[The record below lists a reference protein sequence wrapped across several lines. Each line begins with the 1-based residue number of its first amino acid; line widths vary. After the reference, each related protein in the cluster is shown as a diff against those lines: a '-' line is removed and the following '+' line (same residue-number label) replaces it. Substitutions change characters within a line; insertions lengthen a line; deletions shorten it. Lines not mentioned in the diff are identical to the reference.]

1 MDIYFVHQDGLI
13 FLKAPF
19 NREANQDYKKIGGR
33 WSPDRKMWSFESQ
46 DLNRVR
52 KALVEHFGY
61 DDRVVETV
69 DARVVLNDTFY
80 ESEVYMFGRRI
91 LARTARDF
99 NVLLGKG
106 VILDKGYFAR
116 SGGSV
121 KRPAVGVVEDVV
133 LGIWDIPI
141 SHPDLEE
148 EGVTI
153 IERNEPSDMD
163 KLRYEK
169 SKLLSRLAEIDKKLS

>member
-1 MDIYFVHQDGLI
+1 MDIRFEHQDGI
-13 FLKAPF
+13 IYLKAPF
-19 NREANQDYKKIGGR
+19 NREANQDYKDIGGK
-33 WSPDRKMWSFESQ
+33 WNPDKRMWGFESR
-46 DLNRVR
+46 DLNKVR
-52 KALVEHFGY
+52 KVLVEHFGY

-121 KRPAVGVVEDVV
+121 KHPAIGDVEDVV
-133 LGIWDIPI
+133 LEIRDIPI

-153 IERNEPSDMD
+153 TERNETSELD

-169 SKLLSRLAEIDKKLS
+169 AQLLSRLAEIDKKLS

>member
-1 MDIYFVHQDGLI
+1 MDIRFEHQDGI
-13 FLKAPF
+13 IYLKAPF
-19 NREANQDYKKIGGR
+19 NREANQDYKDIGGK
-33 WSPDRKMWSFESQ
+33 WNPDKRMWGFESR
-46 DLNRVR
+46 DLNKVR
-52 KALVEHFGY
+52 KVLVEHFGY

-69 DARVVLNDTFY
+69 DARVVLNGDFH

-91 LARTARDF
+91 LARTERDSD
-99 NVLLGKG
+99 VLLGRG